1 LNEVPPGPNGRSW
14 TVRVLDVVSHIL
26 EPDDNPA
33 GAVYGIIT
41 CGALLAAESSS
52 NEGFVAAAGA
62 VGIALVL
69 YALAH
74 GYAKELGQRLDE
86 GIPMDFGR
94 LRRLAIEEASLLRG
108 AGIPLVVM
116 FVAEAAGAGVSGAE
130 VAGVIAAAATLVTLE
145 LIAVVR
151 ARLRRWELV
160 GHLFVGAVLGL
171 GILALRVLLH

>member
-1 LNEVPPGPNGRSW
+1 LNEVPPGSNGRSW

-33 GAVYGIIT
+33 GAVYGTIT

-52 NEGFVAAAGA
+52 GESFVAAAGA
-62 VGIALVL
+62 VAITLVL

-74 GYAKELGQRLDE
+74 GYAQELGQRLDE
-86 GIPMDFGR
+86 GLPMD
-94 LRRLAIEEASLLRG
+94 LRRLRHLAVQEASLLRG
-108 AGIPLVVM
+108 AAIPLIVM
-116 FVAEAAGAGVSGAE
+116 LAAGAAGAGVAGAE
-130 VAGVIAAAATLVTLE
+130 VAGVIGAAATLVALE

-151 ARLRRWELV
+151 ARLRRGDLV
-160 GHLFVGAVLGL
+160 GHLVVGAVLGL